1 MMISLIISIVN
12 SINIDIDTNDL
23 KITFIRLKVVYD
35 VVDVETII
43 NNSCNMI

>member
-12 SINIDIDTNDL
+12 SINIDIDMNDL

>member
-23 KITFIRLKVVYD
+23 KITLIRLKVVYD
-35 VVDVETII
+35 IVDVETII